1 MNWRKY
7 GMFEKLKKVF
17 TVLAVLT
24 VVASSTPLTV
34 LADVLD
40 EPVTTQTDDKT
51 ASTETLAPKESV
63 EADLK
68 TANEVI
74 ENPKSTLDETL
85 GANQNANAPNEN
97 EETKAEETTSKEEK
111 SKLTDEEIE
120 AKNNASGLDEGL
132 IDIANQYHVDVVKI
146 SQLASRER
154 SVKYNT
160 TGLTDDEIRVLGLFL
175 FGLYARSG
183 DYAQMPNDKGEM
195 IDIPFII
202 KRRVSRGTTSSTSF
216 PMNYTLRHRT
226 GAVSNFNRI
235 GRQYIDGKPAFCID
249 PTADFLDNRNYT
261 QFVAD
266 NNSDWWNINAY
277 MVFGDDSSD
286 KNHGYLQLMIWEQLG
301 WTVTGVGSP
310 GSIEEY
316 RNYRTAVQSTIEN
329 FKTKASF
336 HGETFEVRKGQT
348 ITPID
353 RNGVIN
359 KMGLDPHYSAPAGIQ
374 LAGGK
379 NPISITVPANYS
391 GPDTV
396 EFHMLRGSPTGQF
409 DRILRWEMPG
419 GQPGQ
424 PVVTSGPVSP
434 LYNDTMFR
442 VHIVDDE
449 TPPTEHL
456 EDSVK
461 FRKVDESG
469 NGLSGARF
477 KVSYITGSRA
487 GQFDFMTSG
496 YDGYVTV
503 EGKRGDK
510 LKVEEISAPDG
521 YIIDST
527 PQTITIDGSTN
538 TYRFVN
544 REDTT
549 PPPPSIGYAFIYKE
563 DERGNKLQ
571 GARFKVEVNGVTG
584 YETTGAS
591 GMIMITGDPGDR
603 VRVTEVQAP
612 DGYILSNEVK
622 EFTLDAG
629 NDYSYTFVNREKP
642 KEGTLILKKEDAETG
657 NTAQG
662 KASLNGAV
670 YELRKKGGEVFKTIT
685 FDGVNARVEGIPFG
699 EYELQE
705 KTAPKGYNLNP
716 TVIPIIIE
724 ESTQEIIVNKTV
736 TDTVIKGSLKGLKFG
751 TKDIVS
757 GHPNVALGGVEL
769 TVTSKT
775 TGKKYVTVTQDNGSF
790 EINNLPYDDYRLTE
804 TKGIAGYRLIAPF
817 DFTINTNGQVATYHL
832 EDKTI
837 ENRVKIIKKDLDSGR
852 VIAVEGT
859 QFKIYDRVTKKFIT
873 NGNSDILSTTK
884 DGYVITA
891 NPLAYGKDRYEVR
904 EIQAPKGYVLS
915 TDAVVFSVDSTNND
929 TVIEVNFTNK
939 LQKGRV
945 KLKKTV
951 ETATDIATN
960 QGSNGNYTLPT
971 FTQQAGVGFK
981 FKIKAMEDIV
991 APDGTRYYTKGEF
1004 IQNNGQDIVLTTNE
1018 NGEAI
1023 SPELF
1028 YIGKYALVE
1037 VFAPA
1042 GVVLDTTEHAFEI
1055 EYAGQMQS
1063 VSTKSVALENYL
1075 QSINIVGT
1083 KQEEILTGWKD
1094 GKAVIDLQNATSGQV
1109 FALKNAEAIQV
1120 GDKNI
1125 PADTILGYAT
1135 VQNGKL
1141 NFANLK
1147 LPGKATKLYI
1157 QEVFANNDYV
1167 LDGDKYG
1174 FTYTPTNDQTVTIQA
1189 TENPIVNKL
1198 AKAQVALYKFDKAQ
1212 HIGKKSPISNVA
1224 FDLFNVLNGKEVKVG
1239 TYRTDSNG
1247 YITVSDLPTG
1257 QYFFKEAAV
1266 PAGYVALTEKTT
1278 FNVDATT
1285 NGKRIDLEVENKR
1298 LPIEIGT
1305 QATFANGAKV
1315 ENPYKELTLTDTVS
1329 MKNLIVGKEYILHAK
1344 LIEFGQPNKVIKEFD
1359 TKFTA
1364 SALNQNV
1371 TVTTKVDGTALIG
1384 KKVTFMETLLD
1395 GEVTTHVWA
1404 EHNNPNDEGQ
1414 SVRITNP
1421 QIGTQATFENGL
1433 KELNPF
1439 KENKLVDTIAY
1450 TDLVPNRTYTIKSK
1464 LVEYGNAKNVIHEA
1478 AFEFTPTTSNGTHK
1492 IQVTVDGTKL
1502 RGKKVTFLEYL
1513 SDKGKPTEELAK
1525 HENPKDEGQSV
1536 RITNPQISTQA
1547 HFEDGSKEFLPLEN
1561 VKIVDTVKYNDL
1573 TPNRAYTLKAKL
1585 IEYGNPTKVI
1595 GETTAIFTPTA
1606 KNGETK
1612 VTLTV
1617 DGTKLRGKKVTFLEY
1632 LYDNEKPK
1640 EEQAR
1645 HENPKDDGQSV
1656 TFTNPEIHTNATFEN
1671 EAKVSNPY
1679 AATTIY
1685 DTVSYTGLIANRKY
1699 NLHAVLVHKAT
1710 GKVIQTKDETFTPT
1724 ASTGAH
1730 RLSLVVDGTQLRG
1743 AQVVFFEYLTDVT
1756 QPKTELAKHED
1767 INDEGQTVTFTNPQ
1781 IGTKATFENGAK
1793 VMNPFKENVLVDT
1806 ISYSDLVAYREYR
1819 IVTKLVEYGNAKNVI
1834 ATSENT
1840 FTPTTGSGEYKVS
1853 LKVDG
1858 TTLKGKKVVFLEYL
1872 YDGSEEI
1879 AKHEDDTDEGQS
1891 VEFTNPKIGTQATF
1905 ENGLK
1910 VFDPFKQSKLVDTMA
1925 YEGLAPGRKYRVV
1938 TKLVVFGNKEEV
1950 IQESEDFF
1958 KPEKASGEYRVKITV
1973 DGSKLKGKKVVFL
1986 EYLYD
1991 AEKPEEEL
1999 TSHEDD
2005 KDEGQS
2011 VEFTNPSITT
2021 KATSKDGK
2029 KVLDGLGKQVVTE
2042 WSEIKGLV
2050 VGQTYKVKVQGYV
2063 NGKALKGTFAEKVF
2077 KATKET
2083 MILTFDFTV
2092 NGTELAGK
2100 ELSFEERLESQV
2112 DENTF
2117 EEITTHNTD
2126 HKDKDQSVTFKET
2139 PKQKI
2144 EKKVQQLMKT
2154 GSKTTTAIVVL
2165 GLILILMSVIIFA
2178 FLKTSKRS

>member
-1 MNWRKY
+1 
-7 GMFEKLKKVF
+7 MFEKLKKVF
-17 TVLAVLT
+17 AVLAVLT
-24 VVASSTPLTV
+24 MVASSTPLTV

-51 ASTETLAPKESV
+51 ASTEALAPKESV

-111 SKLTDEEIE
+111 TKLTDEEIE
-120 AKNNASGLDEGL
+120 AKNNASGLDKGL

-249 PTADFLDNRNYT
+249 PQADFLDNRNYT

-353 RNGVIN
+353 RNGVID

-442 VHIVDDE
+442 VHIVSDT
-449 TPPTEHL
+449 TPPDTPPANEP
-456 EDSVK
+456 DTVK

-503 EGKRGDK
+503 EGDSGDK

-612 DGYILSNEVK
+612 DGYILSDEVK

-705 KTAPKGYNLNP
+705 KTAPKGYNLNS

-724 ESTQEIIVNKTV
+724 ESTQEIVVNKTV

-804 TKGIAGYRLIAPF
+804 TKGITGYRLIAPF

-837 ENRVKIIKKDLDSGR
+837 ENRVKIIKKDRDSGR

-971 FTQQAGVGFK
+971 FTQQAGAGFK

-991 APDGTRYYTKGEF
+991 APDGTRYYAKGEF
-1004 IQNNGQDIVLTTNE
+1004 IQNNGQDILLTTNE
-1018 NGEAI
+1018 RGEAI

-1055 EYAGQMQS
+1055 EYAGQTQE
-1063 VSTKSVALENYL
+1063 VSTKSIALENYL
-1075 QSINIVGT
+1075 QSIHIIGK
-1083 KQEEILTGWKD
+1083 KQEEILTGWEN
-1094 GKAVIDLQNATSGQV
+1094 GKAIIALRNAQSGQV
-1109 FALKNAEAIQV
+1109 FALRNEESIQV
-1120 GDKNI
+1120 GDKTI
-1125 PADTILGYAT
+1125 PANTTLAYAT
-1135 VQNGKL
+1135 VENGIL
-1141 NFANLK
+1141 NFANIK
-1147 LPGKATKLYI
+1147 IPNKVTKLYI
-1157 QEVFANNDYV
+1157 QEVYAGNDYV
-1167 LDGDKYG
+1167 LGTEKFA
-1174 FTYTPTNDQTVTIQA
+1174 FTYQPDNNAVVEINA
-1189 TENPIVNKL
+1189 TEEPAVNHL
-1198 AKAQVALYKFDKAQ
+1198 ANAQVSLFKYDQAQ
-1212 HIGKKSPISNVA
+1212 HIGKKSPVKGVS
-1224 FDLFNVLNGKEVKVG
+1224 FDLVNVLNGKEVVVG
-1239 TYRTDSNG
+1239 TYQTDNQG
-1247 YITVSDLPTG
+1247 LIALDNLPTG
-1257 QYFFKEAAV
+1257 SYFFREVKPLED
-1266 PAGYVALTEKTT
+1266 YVALDKTIT
-1278 FNVDATT
+1278 FEVNPSV
-1285 NGKRIDLEVENKR
+1285 NGKTISLEAENKR
-1298 LPIEIGT
+1298 VPIEIGT
-1305 QATFANGAKV
+1305 QATFENKQKV
-1315 ENPYKELTLTDTVS
+1315 MNPFKENKLVDVVS
-1329 MKNLIVGKEYILHAK
+1329 LKHLIVGKSYILRTK
-1344 LIEFGQPNKVIKEFD
+1344 LVEFGNAANVIKTFD
-1359 TKFTA
+1359 TPFVA
-1364 SALNQNV
+1364 NQANQTM
-1371 TVTTKVDGTALIG
+1371 TVPTTVDGTKLRG

-1395 GEVTTHVWA
+1395 GEVPTHVWA
-1404 EHNNPNDEGQ
+1404 DHSNPTDEGQ

-1421 QIGTQATFENGL
+1421 EIGTKAQFSNGL
-1433 KELNPF
+1433 KKMNPF
-1439 KENKLVDTIAY
+1439 KENVIDDVIAY
-1450 TDLVPNRTYTIKSK
+1450 KDVVPNREYRVVTK
-1464 LVEYGNAKNVIHEA
+1464 LVEFGNAKNVIHTSETK
-1478 AFEFTPTTSNGTHK
+1478 FTPTTANGEYK
-1492 IQVTVDGTKL
+1492 VTIKVDGTKL
-1502 RGKKVTFLEYL
+1502 RGKKVVFLEYL
-1513 SDKGKPTEELAK
+1513 YDAEKPTEEQAK

-1536 RITNPQISTQA
+1536 EVSNPQIGTKAQFSNGLKKMNP
-1547 HFEDGSKEFLPLEN
+1547 FKEN
-1561 VKIVDTVKYNDL
+1561 VIDDVIAYKDVV
-1573 TPNRAYTLKAKL
+1573 PNREYRVVTKLVEFGNAKNV
-1585 IEYGNPTKVI
+1585 IHTSETK
-1595 GETTAIFTPTA
+1595 FTPTTA
-1606 KNGETK
+1606 NGEYK
-1612 VTLTV
+1612 VTIKV
-1617 DGTKLRGKKVTFLEY
+1617 DGTKLRGKKVVFLEY
-1632 LYDNEKPK
+1632 LYDAEKPT
-1640 EEQAR
+1640 EEQAK
-1645 HENPKDDGQSV
+1645 HENPKDEGQSV
-1656 TFTNPEIHTNATFEN
+1656 E
-1671 EAKVSNPY
+1671 VS
-1679 AATTIY
+1679 
-1685 DTVSYTGLIANRKY
+1685 
-1699 NLHAVLVHKAT
+1699 
-1710 GKVIQTKDETFTPT
+1710 
-1724 ASTGAH
+1724 
-1730 RLSLVVDGTQLRG
+1730 
-1743 AQVVFFEYLTDVT
+1743 
-1756 QPKTELAKHED
+1756 
-1767 INDEGQTVTFTNPQ
+1767 NPQ
-1781 IGTKATFENGAK
+1781 IGTKATFENGEKVMNPFSTNTLVDTISYTNLVPNRKYRVVTKLVSYGNASNVIQESEEFFTPTTANGEFKVTMKVSGNSLRGQKVVFLEYLYDAEKPTEEQANHENPKDEGQSVEFTNPEIGTKATFENGAK
-1793 VMNPFKENVLVDT
+1793 IMNPFKENTLVDT
-1806 ISYSDLVAYREYR
+1806 ISYTDLVPNRTYRV
-1819 IVTKLVEYGNAKNVI
+1819 VTKLVEFGNAKNVI

-1840 FTPTTGSGEYKVS
+1840 FSPTSADGEYKVT

-1910 VFDPFKQSKLVDTMA
+1910 LFDPFKQSKLVDTIA
-1925 YEGLAPGRKYRVV
+1925 YEGLAVGRKYRVV

-1950 IQESEDFF
+1950 IKESEEFF
-1958 KPEKASGEYRVKITV
+1958 TPEKASGEYQVKMTV
-1973 DGSKLKGKKVVFL
+1973 DGSQLKGKKVVFL

-1999 TSHEDD
+1999 TSHEVDT
-2005 KDEGQS
+2005 DEGQS
-2011 VEFTNPSITT
+2011 VAFTNPSITT

-2063 NGKALKGTFAEKVF
+2063 NGKAFKGTYAEKVF

-2092 NGTELAGK
+2092 NGSELAGK

-2178 FLKTSKRS
+2178 FLKASKRS

>member
-1 MNWRKY
+1 
-7 GMFEKLKKVF
+7 MFEKLKKVF

-34 LADVLD
+34 LADVLE
-40 EPVTTQTDDKT
+40 EPTTTQTDDKE
-51 ASTETLAPKESV
+51 ASNETLTPSESV

-85 GANQNANAPNEN
+85 GENQNANAPNV
-97 EETKAEETTSKEEK
+97 ETKTEETTSKEEEK
-111 SKLTDEEIE
+111 KLSDEEIE

-146 SQLASRER
+146 NQLASRDIF
-154 SVKYNT
+154 SKYDT
-160 TGLTDDEIRVLGLFL
+160 TGLTDDEIRALGLFI
-175 FGLYARSG
+175 FGLYAKSEE
-183 DYAQMPNDKGEM
+183 YVQMPNDKGEM
-195 IDIPFII
+195 IDIPFIV
-202 KRRVSRGTTSSTSF
+202 KRRTSRAISDMYASNVTYTLQHSSGVVSRF
-216 PMNYTLRHRT
+216 D
-226 GAVSNFNRI
+226 RI
-235 GRQYIDGKPAFCID
+235 YPKTIGGKTAFCVGPNVDYASGI
-249 PTADFLDNRNYT
+249 NYSSRT
-261 QFVAD
+261 PD
-266 NNSDWWNINAY
+266 NNRTWQLINEY
-277 MVFGDDSSD
+277 MNLGDYNGDT
-286 KNHGYLQLMIWEQLG
+286 NYAYLQFMIWEELG
-301 WTVTGVGSP
+301 WTVTSINSGGSMAQ
-310 GSIEEY
+310 Y
-316 RNYRTAVQSTIEN
+316 NTYKTAVKSTVSTFER
-329 FKTKASF
+329 KASF

-348 ITPID
+348 ITPVD
-353 RNGVIN
+353 RNGVID
-359 KMGLDPHYSAPAGIQ
+359 KMGLDPGYTPPAGVQ

-379 NPISITVPANYS
+379 NPITITVPANYN

-396 EFHMLRGSPTGQF
+396 EFHMLRGSPSNEPYLIWSSGNYQ
-409 DRILRWEMPG
+409 E
-419 GQPGQ
+419 
-424 PVVTSGPVSP
+424 VVTKGKISPV
-434 LYNDTMFR
+434 YNDTMFR
-442 VHIVDDE
+442 VHIV
-449 TPPTEHL
+449 
-456 EDSVK
+456 EDNQPDTK
-461 FRKVDESG
+461 EYKVYIAKEDESG
-469 NGLSGARF
+469 TRLSGAEF
-477 KVSYITGSRA
+477 KIEYQTGSKA
-487 GQFDFMTSG
+487 GRTEYKTTDYSG
-496 YDGYVTV
+496 LITLSSESKDTIKVT
-503 EGKRGDK
+503 
-510 LKVEEISAPDG
+510 EITAPDG
-521 YIIDST
+521 YILDST
-527 PQTITIDGSTN
+527 PKTITFDGSVH
-538 TYRFVN
+538 TYTFVN
-544 REDTT
+544 REDDT
-549 PPPPSIGYAFIYKE
+549 PPEPEEGYILIYKQ
-563 DERGNKLQ
+563 DERGRALP
-571 GARFKVEVNGVTG
+571 GARFKVE
-584 YETTGAS
+584 YLS
-591 GMIMITGDPGDR
+591 GSSVISTDYHNVDQSGFFLVMGEIGQR
-603 VRVTEVQAP
+603 VRVTEVYAP
-612 DGYILSNEVK
+612 KGYLLNTEPVELTIRKGSEA
-622 EFTLDAG
+622 F
-629 NDYSYTFVNREKP
+629 SYVFVNKEQP

-657 NTAQG
+657 ANAQG
-662 KASLNGAV
+662 KATLDGAV
-670 YELRKKGGEVFKTIT
+670 YVLNRKDGTLFKEVT
-685 FDGVNARVEGIPFG
+685 FSGTSATVSGIPFG
-699 EYELQE
+699 EYVLKE
-705 KTAPKGYNLNP
+705 KTAPKGYTLDP
-716 TVIPIIIE
+716 AEYPIVVE
-724 ESTQEIIVNKTV
+724 ESTQELTIRKTLS
-736 TDTVIKGSLKGLKFG
+736 DTVIKGSIRGFKTGNKSSQDG
-751 TKDIVS
+751 T
-757 GHPNVALGGVEL
+757 PNVKLSGVEL
-769 TVTSKT
+769 TVTSRT
-775 TGKKYVTVTQDNGSF
+775 NGKKYITTTKEDGSF
-790 EINNLPYDDYRLTE
+790 EINNLPYDDYSLTE
-804 TKGIAGYRLIAPF
+804 TKGKEGYRLIEPYNF
-817 DFTINTNGQVATYHL
+817 SITSQGQVVTFNP
-832 EDKTI
+832 EDKVI
-837 ENRVKIIKKDLDSGR
+837 ENRIRIVKKDSDTGK
-852 VIAVEGT
+852 VIKVEGT
-859 QFKIYDRVTKKFIT
+859 QFKIWDKVLDNFLTF
-873 NGNSDILSTTK
+873 NGSEILSTNAEGFVET
-884 DGYVITA
+884 TT
-891 NPLAYGKDRYEVR
+891 PLLYGVNRYELLEVK
-904 EIQAPKGYVLS
+904 APKGYVLS
-915 TDAVVFSVDSTNND
+915 DELIPFSIASNNND
-929 TVIEVNFTNK
+929 TVIELTYTNQ

-945 KLKKTV
+945 LLTKTV
-951 ETATDIATN
+951 ETATGIATN

-971 FTQQAGVGFK
+971 FTQQPGVGFK
-981 FKIKAMEDIV
+981 FKLKAMEDII
-991 APDGTRYYTKGEF
+991 APDGTKYYNKGEF
-1004 IQNNGQDIVLTTNE
+1004 IQANGQEVVLTTNDQ
-1018 NGEAI
+1018 GKAT
-1023 SPELF
+1023 SPDLF
-1028 YIGKYALVE
+1028 YVGKYALVE
-1037 VFAPA
+1037 VYAPV
-1042 GVVLDTTEHAFEI
+1042 GVVLNPVEHPFEI
-1055 EYAGQMQS
+1055 KYAGQEVEVATQS
-1063 VSTKSVALENYL
+1063 VTIENYL

-1224 FDLFNVLNGKEVKVG
+1224 FDLFNVLNGKDVKVG

-1371 TVTTKVDGTALIG
+1371 TVTTKVDGTVLRG

-1404 EHNNPNDEGQ
+1404 KHENPTDEGQ

-1478 AFEFTPTTSNGTHK
+1478 SFEFTPTTANGTHK

-1595 GETTAIFTPTA
+1595 GETTATFTPTA

-1710 GKVIQTKDETFTPT
+1710 GKVIQTTDETFTPA

-1819 IVTKLVEYGNAKNVI
+1819 IVTKLVEFGNAKNVI

-1910 VFDPFKQSKLVDTMA
+1910 VFDPFKQSKLVDTIA
-1925 YEGLAPGRKYRVV
+1925 YEGLAVGRKYRVV

-1958 KPEKASGEYRVKITV
+1958 TPEKASGEYKVHMTV
-1973 DGSKLKGKKVVFL
+1973 DGTKLKGKKVVFL

-1999 TSHEDD
+1999 TNHEVDT
-2005 KDEGQS
+2005 DEGQS
-2011 VEFTNPSITT
+2011 VRFSNPAITT

-2063 NGKALKGTFAEKVF
+2063 DGKAFKGTYAEKVF

-2092 NGTELAGK
+2092 NGAELAGK

-2178 FLKTSKRS
+2178 FLKASKRS